1 MMRVRLKS
9 GEEVIYTGEKAD
21 RDYVRMMH
29 GDDISHFIVCKGAP
43 SKKFRQY
50 AHCGRQWE
58 SYVDDGEQTRCMTC
72 GKNVSYLIQAPMVL
86 QASYP
91 DGTNRFR
98 DEREKTKLK
107 RARDA
112 LHYQTKKSET
122 TIEDLR
128 KIGKEIDKLNGRK
141 EE

>member
-9 GEEVIYTGEKAD
+9 GEEITYIGEQAD
-21 RDYVRMMH
+21 RDYIRMIH
-29 GDDISHFIVCKGAP
+29 GDNISHFIIQKGAP
-43 SKKFRQY
+43 AKKFRQY
-50 AHCGRQWE
+50 AHCGREWE
-58 SYVDDGEQTRCMTC
+58 SYVSDGESTRCMAC
-72 GKNVSYLIQAPMVL
+72 GAQVAYVIKAPMVL

-98 DEREKTKLK
+98 DEREKTRLK
-107 RARDA
+107 RARDV
-112 LHYQTKKSET
+112 LHYQKNKSET

-141 EE
+141 ET